1 VWIERRVGYVL
12 RWAGNF
18 YSNLQILYFLLFG
31 QGYLGKAADFHSPRG
46 IERNGSAVEP
56 GAGLIPEPLQ
66 RLRLAEMILF
76 PL

>member
-1 VWIERRVGYVL
+1 MFC
-12 RWAGNF
+12 AGPETF
-18 YSNLQILYFLLFG
+18 TLIYKSCTFF
-31 QGYLGKAADFHSPRG
+31 YLGKAADFHSPRR